1 MRYRPTVTVGITLLS
16 ALGLAGMAD
25 PAAAESWVEIPQVE
39 LSGTGSRPRRWTP
52 PPSTSTRPRS
62 PGGPAPISTPTSPGD
77 SISRWSGRPPSRGRP
92 WVRLPAPPG
101 ARAGGLPE
109 GESSATDGGA
119 LDTYILAGGY
129 GPPSFRLGLSTAW
142 NKTTL
147 PGDDGLSVNAGF
159 QSFTNQSFAVGF
171 VVENIQHPDFLG
183 GQARPRYTY
192 GLTIRAVPQLL
203 TLNVQGSHL
212 DGDQNL
218 IAMLYGVRVALR
230 SGWRSPPSCGTSP
243 GNRPPSGCPASFSS
257 ARERCRPAG
266 GCSPGTTTGWGRPP
280 SRSTTSSGR
289 RGPSLRPGDQW
300 YRSGV
305 RSWSVLAGPGDSAT
319 EVESAVTSRK
329 EDAMPTGSVGNRS
342 LPPLFSWVRVRR
354 TPQSHPILGSSTSTP
369 WRVPP

>member
-39 LSGTGSRPRRWTP
+39 LSRYGFAAEAVDATAIYLNPAALA
-52 PPSTSTRPRS
+52 
-62 PGGPAPISTPTSPGD
+62 GGPGTNLYADITGRFDFPLEWTAALQGKALGFGYRHRQALEPGD
-77 SISRWSGRPPSRGRP
+77 
-92 WVRLPAPPG
+92 
-101 ARAGGLPE
+101 LPE

-203 TLNVQGSHL
+203 TLNVS
-212 DGDQNL
+212 
-218 IAMLYGVRVALR
+218 
-230 SGWRSPPSCGTSP
+230 
-243 GNRPPSGCPASFSS
+243 SFS
-257 ARERCRPAG
+257 
-266 GCSPGTTTGWGRPP
+266 
-280 SRSTTSSGR
+280 R
-289 RGPSLRPGDQW
+289 R
-300 YRSGV
+300 
-305 RSWSVLAGPGDSAT
+305 
-319 EVESAVTSRK
+319 AV
-329 EDAMPTGSVGNRS
+329 
-342 LPPLFSWVRVRR
+342 
-354 TPQSHPILGSSTSTP
+354 
-369 WRVPP
+369 